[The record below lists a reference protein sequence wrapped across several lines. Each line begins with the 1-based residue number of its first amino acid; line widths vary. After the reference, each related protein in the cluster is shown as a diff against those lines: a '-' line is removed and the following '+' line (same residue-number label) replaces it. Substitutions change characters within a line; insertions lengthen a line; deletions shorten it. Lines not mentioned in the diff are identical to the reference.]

1 MGSEGIRVLEG
12 ERSRSE
18 FGRCCY
24 ISISII
30 TGLGVVAEED
40 NKLRER
46 SRGGWV
52 AGITGTVVS
61 WGAAI
66 AFMRLC
72 IMWCGFRG
80 GALSIESLV
89 HL

>member
-1 MGSEGIRVLEG
+1 MEGAATLVLVLVQDWETGSSGGSAVLVV
-12 ERSRSE
+12 
-18 FGRCCY
+18 C
-24 ISISII
+24 
-30 TGLGVVAEED
+30 LGEED

-72 IMWCGFRG
+72 GFRG
-80 GALSIESLV
+80 RGPNY
-89 HL
+89 